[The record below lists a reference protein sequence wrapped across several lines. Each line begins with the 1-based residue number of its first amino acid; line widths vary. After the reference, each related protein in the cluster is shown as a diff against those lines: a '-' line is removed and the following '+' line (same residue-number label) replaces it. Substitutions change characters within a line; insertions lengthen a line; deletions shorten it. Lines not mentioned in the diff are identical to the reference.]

1 MIIAE
6 FRWFQF
12 IELSKSHI
20 ASTLYLLY
28 ENHLP
33 LLGVIFLFLY
43 FFFVYFLFSEHL
55 LREFL

>member
-12 IELSKSHI
+12 IELSKSHV

-33 LLGVIFLFLY
+33 LGVTFLFLY
-43 FFFVYFLFSEHL
+43 FFLACFLFSEHL